1 MVSEEATE
9 CSPRELG
16 GCTSCLRGESP
27 TCSFE
32 EVITLS
38 DSLSL
43 SSYSSWLLLPPP
55 ARWLTPV
62 WKRPPRSRLFLL
74 YRFESCWTV
83 RPVVTISSVAEDRE
97 DEDGLE
103 LRSIQDS
110 RATMLACG
118 QSKGACMS
126 NEEAFRSP
134 SGRVRELFHSPP
146 TF

>member
-74 YRFESCWTV
+74 YKFESCWTV

-110 RATMLACG
+110 SECCLDSDDVGCEGAMFGFRVYVFSDAGCRAGRCG
-118 QSKGACMS
+118 W
-126 NEEAFRSP
+126 
-134 SGRVRELFHSPP
+134 
-146 TF
+146 